1 LNMNVAMCDYASYT
15 SGSGAY
21 LMPVVKPTKDPRGSK
36 GFRLYAESVRRYELS
51 GEGGVAVLAV
61 EDDEEEDDEEEDDAS
76 TDLFQEWCDEL
87 RTATHDPLAVDDDDE
102 CVGDSDSEETDYYR
116 DEYGVD
122 SDYES
127 DEDVDEAAEVPV
139 VRKVARMSR
148 EAWLVPMDQECPLCL
163 DGLTR
168 AECVTTSCQH
178 AFCKTC
184 YARYRKR
191 ACPCCR
197 QWVETLTCYDM
208 VDSASGVE
216 LE

>member
-1 LNMNVAMCDYASYT
+1 
-15 SGSGAY
+15 
-21 LMPVVKPTKDPRGSK
+21 MPVVKPTKDPRGSK

-51 GEGGVAVLAV
+51 GEGGVAVSV
-61 EDDEEEDDEEEDDAS
+61 VEDDEEEDDAS

-87 RTATHDPLAVDDDDE
+87 RTATHDPLAVDGDDE
-102 CVGDSDSEETDYYR
+102 WEGDSDSEETDYYR

-127 DEDVDEAAEVPV
+127 DEDVDEVAEEPL
-139 VRKVARMSR
+139 VRKVVRMSR
-148 EAWLVPMDQECPLCL
+148 EAWLAPMDQECPLCL
-163 DGLTR
+163 EGLSY